1 MKTTTIKKA
10 ILAIAAF
17 CFVINLS
24 AQTGLRG
31 GIMGG
36 VLTGPVQIENL
47 GNRFTDVI
55 NGNNITGFE
64 AGVFLKPQ
72 IGFIYIKPAALY
84 QFANGNV
91 NYYATTADGSGQH
104 TTTFSLHKVE
114 FPLLLGLNLPGPF
127 YVEAG
132 PSYNYIF
139 SLTDT
144 YNDHTLAV
152 NQNALGYRVGV
163 GAELGPLILSV
174 NMAGATYMA
183 STSKATFREPYK
195 FIFGLGFIFGGSRG
209 GRE

>member
-10 ILAIAAF
+10 ILAIVAL
-17 CFVINLS
+17 CFTITIS

-36 VLTGPVQIENL
+36 VFTGPVQIENL

-72 IGFIYIKPAALY
+72 LGFIYIKPAALY
-84 QFANGNV
+84 QFSNGTV
-91 NYYATTADGSGQH
+91 NYYSTTEGSGQQN
-104 TTTFSLHKVE
+104 TTFSMHKVE

-163 GAELGPLILSV
+163 GAELGPLMLSV

-183 STSKATFREPYK
+183 SSTKATFREPYK
-195 FIFGLGFIFGGSRG
+195 LIFGLGFIFGGSRG
-209 GRE
+209 GGE